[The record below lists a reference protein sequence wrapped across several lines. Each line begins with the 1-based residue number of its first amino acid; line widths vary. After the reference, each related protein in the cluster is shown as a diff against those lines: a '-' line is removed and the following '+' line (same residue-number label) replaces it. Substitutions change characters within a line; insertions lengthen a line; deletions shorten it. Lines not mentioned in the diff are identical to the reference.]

1 MKILVGAN
9 FALKKLALGAA
20 IQCHETLGEPSDE
33 TLVECAPEFDCCAT
47 LTQEGGVAAFSAFLQ
62 HSLSITEKKDE
73 KIALARL

>member
-1 MKILVGAN
+1 
-9 FALKKLALGAA
+9 
-20 IQCHETLGEPSDE
+20 
-33 TLVECAPEFDCCAT
+33 LVECAPEFDCCAT